1 MQGSLRRARKNP
13 SLNCLLP
20 LRAWHTIL
28 EVISS
33 PQPDPQRP
41 NLLAPKVKE
50 QHQHDT
56 SGHAGEIE
64 SATGVEMMHISQS
77 LSCPVAAYR
86 ASVFG
91 LPRELCT
98 PMAVEPPA
106 VCYPGL
112 AGGTLREANA

>member
-1 MQGSLRRARKNP
+1 MR
-13 SLNCLLP
+13 
-20 LRAWHTIL
+20 IL

-91 LPRELCT
+91 IPRHRRSQCRW
-98 PMAVEPPA
+98 AIKKAPA
-106 VCYPGL
+106 CLRTGL
-112 AGGTLREANA
+112 SVDRVRHLKSPASPFG